1 METKLHKSISE
12 LLDTQDP
19 VFPEVSYTEE
29 ELVIADV
36 AKKAGNYL
44 KAPNG
49 EDTRL
54 TPKQWVQVRTS
65 AFKNWFGDWEND
77 PESASKVLD
86 QNGEPM
92 VVYHGSSQWFTLFEN
107 GPKHH
112 SDAPDKSIF
121 MSNDREL
128 SNSYI
133 SWYGESDGSLPP
145 IAHDVY
151 LNENDPRH
159 KQYSWG
165 VYREGGIYPLFA
177 NIKHPLTVDF
187 EGKLWM
193 DAGDGRDINEI
204 VRGAQLFGR
213 YDGVIAKN
221 IKDVG
226 ITDLDISEL
235 PISNDYVAFN
245 SNQVKSAIYNIGEF
259 SLNDD
264 IRYRM
269 SSTVSDVS
277 EIADRFNVD
286 VNLVTQYKL
295 SMERRATG
303 GAARAI
309 GELRRQLSLSNPGM
323 SFSDLSKRLSPI
335 RKALYDKF
343 GSLEELTEEIKRNT
357 IAASDMMD
365 AARIRAQEEVKAER
379 ERLAEFQE
387 MNSNQ
392 LDNAYFSAIEN
403 GNQTRAR
410 DIINEVARRN
420 GYDSSDDFRMSHRA
434 PSYDDSIGGDK
445 SMIDVANN
453 IDSIRESLEEQFQMN
468 STRAKEESADA
479 ISKALQDIEHTGE
492 ATVTIYRA
500 VPRDMKE
507 DCVRNGDWITLS
519 ENYAN
524 NHGKYILNGNYR
536 LMKQVVP
543 ASHLYWDGNDI
554 NEWGYD
560 DKSDYLY
567 RNTKNNRKL
576 NDLITLDNVGAI
588 IPPSKRFS
596 SRVVDVRYRFIG
608 KKGAANMDKFEE
620 ASIRLNNLDIASEME
635 TAKKDSLSIKLA
647 TGWERGADNK
657 WRYEQGDNLITYKF
671 AEPVYDLF
679 DQRIVSGELKDFI
692 YDYELFHTYP
702 ELSNYKVYF
711 EDFPEASRTMGYVSD
726 KEIHLRATVLS
737 DFTDLEKRHY
747 VNEFKKKFLL
757 HEIQHLI
764 QDIEGF
770 SRGNNP
776 NATIL
781 DILTFPDL
789 YDKAVL
795 IDSKTKKLVAEEGV
809 NDDLVSILTN
819 RSKNPEWS
827 DVYEKS
833 RIFWNRTGYMPGKF
847 LEKCSDVD
855 HYALDRYKRSSG
867 EVEARNVTTRMN
879 FSSKTRLGSL
889 ASYTEDINRSEQLF
903 FYNSLSAVKDTYG
916 DLVSEIKAFSES
928 LNIPVHI
935 IYDTKDLLKD
945 VNDNLY
951 RFIGEKGARNLDQA
965 EDGKLR
971 LDNLSIAK
979 EMETAGKAALV
990 IKLATGW
997 ERGADEKWRYETLDI
1012 EYRPNGDANK
1022 SRLAISQPWYKEFDF
1037 LFDKLFENGELSENE
1052 QTRYDELLDKIIE
1065 LEGQDEQRERIYL
1078 DDYVKDDDL
1087 FIAYPD
1093 FKLTRIDFLNLPEK
1107 EFEARYLAGENRIII
1122 NLSKISDVQSSLSH
1136 EIQHAIQYVEGFS
1149 RGGNINE
1156 QIGKVAE
1163 LQYDTVH
1170 LYNMMSDSDNW
1181 KEYCKL
1187 DLDESL
1193 ERIIELSQTP
1203 DVLGIFVEQNKL
1215 THKYGYDHLIKKIIS
1230 APYSDFDPIWK
1241 EISESEDYK
1250 RDKYNRLSGEVEA
1263 RNVQSRLCMSL
1274 EERKNSLARDTEDV
1288 ARKEQIFQYKSLSAS
1303 SVSCDNNLNE
1313 ATSLSESDRL
1323 AVHVITDKNDIK
1335 GSSDIENS
1343 TMRSAKGWFEP
1354 STGKV
1359 VIVLPNVESVSDLQ
1373 ATFLHEVVA
1382 HKGLSGLL
1390 GDKLPYMMNHIY
1402 TNLPE
1407 SERIIIHQDAIDNYK
1422 GDTCIATEEYL
1433 AEKAEKGVFEPTVW
1447 IKVKSAIKDFFRSI
1461 GIKLSMSDY
1470 ELNNLL
1476 WKGRE
1481 SLSKEQPVQ
1490 EELKMDPRT
1499 TTFIQAMQNSDF
1511 DTLKNLKDNGF
1522 VPADGCQGLVAE
1534 KGISANLLV
1543 AVEKLFD
1550 CDLSGSTKW
1559 NLLEMPVPDTLMQ
1572 PSMEYQNLIM

>member
-65 AFKNWFGDWEND
+65 AFKNWFGDWVND

-121 MSNDREL
+121 MSNDREI

-145 IAHDVY
+145 MAHDVY
-151 LNENDPRH
+151 LKENDPRH

-245 SNQVKSAIYNIGEF
+245 SNQVKSAISNIGEF
-259 SLNDD
+259 SL
-264 IRYRM
+264 
-269 SSTVSDVS
+269 
-277 EIADRFNVD
+277 
-286 VNLVTQYKL
+286 
-295 SMERRATG
+295 
-303 GAARAI
+303 
-309 GELRRQLSLSNPGM
+309 
-323 SFSDLSKRLSPI
+323 
-335 RKALYDKF
+335 
-343 GSLEELTEEIKRNT
+343 
-357 IAASDMMD
+357 
-365 AARIRAQEEVKAER
+365 
-379 ERLAEFQE
+379 
-387 MNSNQ
+387 
-392 LDNAYFSAIEN
+392 EN
-403 GNQTRAR
+403 
-410 DIINEVARRN
+410 
-420 GYDSSDDFRMSHRA
+420 
-434 PSYDDSIGGDK
+434 
-445 SMIDVANN
+445 
-453 IDSIRESLEEQFQMN
+453 
-468 STRAKEESADA
+468 
-479 ISKALQDIEHTGE
+479 
-492 ATVTIYRA
+492 
-500 VPRDMKE
+500 
-507 DCVRNGDWITLS
+507 
-519 ENYAN
+519 
-524 NHGKYILNGNYR
+524 
-536 LMKQVVP
+536 
-543 ASHLYWDGNDI
+543 NDI
-554 NEWGYD
+554 
-560 DKSDYLY
+560 
-567 RNTKNNRKL
+567 
-576 NDLITLDNVGAI
+576 
-588 IPPSKRFS
+588 
-596 SRVVDVRYRFIG
+596 RYRFIG

-635 TAKKDSLSIKLA
+635 TAEKDSLSIKLA

-711 EDFPEASRTMGYVSD
+711 EDFPEACRTMGYVSD

-789 YDKAVL
+789 YDEAVL

-833 RIFWNRTGYMPGKF
+833 KIFWNRTGYMPGKF

-889 ASYTEDINRSEQLF
+889 ASYTEDISRSEQLF

-935 IYDTKDLLKD
+935 IYDTKDLLQD

-1037 LFDKLFENGELSENE
+1037 LFDKLFENGELSDNE

-1550 CDLSGSTKW
+1550 CDLSGSTKR